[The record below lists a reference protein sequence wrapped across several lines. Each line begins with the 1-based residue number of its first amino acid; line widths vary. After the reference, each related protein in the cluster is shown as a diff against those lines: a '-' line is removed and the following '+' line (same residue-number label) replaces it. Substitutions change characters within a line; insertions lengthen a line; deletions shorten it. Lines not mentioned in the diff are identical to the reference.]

1 MLGQVQQDLEKRG
14 VSFDAEASNDN
25 LESVLESIGKLVK
38 ELDFAGVA
46 KELLDT
52 QSVFED
58 ADQPELFRALQEMA
72 DEVDDDGIRR
82 ILEERGIGCE

>member
-1 MLGQVQQDLEKRG
+1 MENRG

-46 KELLDT
+46 KELRDT

-58 ADQPELFRALQEMA
+58 ADQPELFRVLQEMA